1 MRTPQRKLLAVV
13 LSIAAIATTSPAA
26 LAQKSDAPLPDA
38 DTLLAAYNKALGGAE
53 AMRVLGNQG
62 SSRFSFEFIETG
74 MTTELNVYARDG
86 QFATKTTFPGVGDF
100 RQGVVGEH
108 AWASDPAN
116 GPRLL
121 RGEERQQLIEQ
132 MDPGFSTRDRS
143 LIASAKTIGLA
154 KSEGRACYEVEIVWK
169 SGTEATD
176 CYAVEDG
183 MLLSTRTFNY
193 SPMGKA
199 RMQMHFME
207 YKKLGPTMMAT
218 VVKIRS
224 GGQNQVMRLQY
235 IDTKPPAAEV
245 FELPPA
251 VASLIRKAGES
262 SAPRSEARAAGN

>member
-13 LSIAAIATTSPAA
+13 LSIATAMAAPAA
-26 LAQKSDAPLPDA
+26 FAQKADAPLPEA
-38 DTLLAAYNKALGGAE
+38 DTLLAAYNKMLGGVE
-53 AMRVLGNQG
+53 AMRALGNQG
-62 SSRFSFEFIETG
+62 RSRFSFEFIEMG
-74 MTTELNVYARDG
+74 MTTELNVYAREG
-86 QFATKTTFPGVGDF
+86 EFATKMTFPGVGDF
-100 RQGVVGEH
+100 RQGVAGEH
-108 AWASDPAN
+108 AWASDPAH

-121 RGEERQQLIEQ
+121 RGEERQQLLEQ
-132 MDPGFSTRDRS
+132 MDPAFSTRDRS

-199 RMQMHFME
+199 RVQMHYME
-207 YKKLGPTMMAT
+207 YKKIGPTMMAS

-251 VASLIRKAGES
+251 VASLIRKAGEAN
-262 SAPRSEARAAGN
+262 APKAEAAATGN

>member
-1 MRTPQRKLLAVV
+1 MRTLQRKMLALV
-13 LSIAAIATTSPAA
+13 LTIAAATTAPAA
-26 LAQKSDAPLPDA
+26 LAQKADAPLPDA
-38 DTLLAAYNKALGGAE
+38 DALLAAYNKTLGGVE
-53 AMRVLGNQG
+53 SMRALGNQG
-62 SSRFSFEFIETG
+62 SSRFSLEFVEMG
-74 MTTELNVYARDG
+74 TTLELKVFSREGEYA
-86 QFATKTTFPGVGDF
+86 TSMTFPGVGDF
-100 RQGVVGEH
+100 RQGMVGEH

-121 RGEERQQLIEQ
+121 RGEERQQLLEQ
-132 MDPGFSTRDRS
+132 MDPAFSTRDRS
-143 LIASAKTIGLA
+143 LIASAKTIGLG
-154 KSEGRACYEVEIVWK
+154 KSEGRACYEVEVVWK

-176 CYAVEDG
+176 CYGVEDG

-199 RMQMHFME
+199 RVQMHYME
-207 YKKLGPTMMAT
+207 YKKIGPTMMAT
-218 VVKIRS
+218 VIKVRT

-262 SAPRSEARAAGN
+262 AAPKPEAKATGN